1 MIYRILLLRVPI
13 DNRSPHLHGNHPRT
27 ERSDHFWF
35 ATYVKLASIYT
46 ARRKSEPVERGRT
59 VCSDARR
66 YVLLH
71 VSFTY
76 KEERQADGK
85 KEEDED
91 RVPERTRHE
100 PRLLGFS
107 DSPSF
112 F

>member
-1 MIYRILLLRVPI
+1 MYKAE
-13 DNRSPHLHGNHPRT
+13 NQSRSN
-27 ERSDHFWF
+27 E
-35 ATYVKLASIYT
+35 A
-46 ARRKSEPVERGRT
+46 GRT

-71 VSFTY
+71 VCFTY

-91 RVPERTRHE
+91 RVPEGTRHE

-107 DSPSF
+107 GSPSF

>member
-1 MIYRILLLRVPI
+1 MERRSNKRDLRHVFCSSSSVASVRKRIV
-13 DNRSPHLHGNHPRT
+13 NRA
-27 ERSDHFWF
+27 SD
-35 ATYVKLASIYT
+35 TSG
-46 ARRKSEPVERGRT
+46 RKSEPVERGRT

-107 DSPSF
+107 GSPSF